1 MKRKLILV
9 SVVALVATVGIVSL
23 ATAVRAP
30 SPTLGVLTT
39 VPTAAD
45 RLPSEI
51 RTSSFRPI
59 FAMPIHARY
68 VGTSPIGFRF
78 FAIKGR
84 DGYVCLIGT
93 KGRGDAA
100 ETYGICREQKVLS
113 KDAIW
118 VSRGDLKGGGADI
131 AGLAADGLTAVAGSG
146 TGKMPIK
153 SNAFFLRVERPGTTV
168 TLTGEGVK
176 TVRMSLGG

>member
-1 MKRKLILV
+1 MKLKLILA
-9 SVVALVATVGIVSL
+9 SVVAVVATGTVVSL

-30 SPTLGVLTT
+30 SPTLGVLTSM
-39 VPTAAD
+39 PTAAD
-45 RLPSEI
+45 RLPSAI
-51 RTSSFRPI
+51 RTSGFQPI
-59 FAMPIHARY
+59 FAAPVQARY

-93 KGRGDAA
+93 RGRGENA

-118 VSRGDLKGGGADI
+118 VSRGDAQAGTADV
-131 AGLAADGLTAVAGSG
+131 AALAADGLRTVASRSMGDR
-146 TGKMPIK
+146 PIT
-153 SNAFFLRVERPGTTV
+153 SNAFFLRVRRPDTTV
-168 TLTGEGVK
+168 TLTGKGLKSVHV
-176 TVRMSLGG
+176 TFG